1 MEKLVSSKRNSQPS
15 PSILESEESELCD
28 RLTDYLLLD
37 LETYCSTDQLRT
49 LSKSVKATFASYNEV
64 IVKYVSHLRNT
75 GAITEA
81 NELIQNFTAKRGSYR
96 AMIKQINGKCES
108 LEEDNISSMSSS
120 TFGHAYSPGRA
131 LTTSEKVEGFLR
143 SQQKSNHSESFST
156 PAKYGMLSNNPDIV
170 SDARI
175 FNFV

>member
-1 MEKLVSSKRNSQPS
+1 M
-15 PSILESEESELCD
+15 ESEESELCD

-81 NELIQNFTAKRGSYR
+81 NERIQNFTAKRVSCR
-96 AMIKQINGKCES
+96 AMIKQINGKRKS
-108 LEEDNISSMSSS
+108 LEEDISSMSSS

-156 PAKYGMLSNNPDIV
+156 PAKYGMLLNNPDIF